1 MILTSLVV
9 CALPPIPLVG
19 NYRSCRRWRCCGNSR
34 FFSALDCDYRGIYIC
49 VCVFVCVCLHLCVH
63 VMSPLHRALLTGGL
77 GAETKFIAEFST
89 DLKSS
94 IEALRLWRRV
104 SVRTLIYT
112 SLPSLITSELRVGRW
127 WWLKGWEV
135 VMTKRLGR
143 GERERERERER
154 E

>member
-1 MILTSLVV
+1 MHSIRQAEREREREIKRKREHVL
-9 CALPPIPLVG
+9 
-19 NYRSCRRWRCCGNSR
+19 
-34 FFSALDCDYRGIYIC
+34 C
-49 VCVFVCVCLHLCVH
+49 VCVFVCLFFCLHLCVH

-112 SLPSLITSELRVGRW
+112 SLPSLITSELRVGR
-127 WWLKGWEV
+127 
-135 VMTKRLGR
+135 
-143 GERERERERER
+143 
-154 E
+154 